1 VDVTAED
8 LALYLGLSE
17 IDGTR
22 ADFLLQQA
30 FTLAASIVLPVPDTA
45 EPVILAAAARAYVN
59 PQAVTQEQET
69 VGPYS
74 HSVQRPQAGLYFTRA
89 EQAILKRLG
98 GRGGAFTVDPTPAS
112 VDPEVTWPYDPD
124 NPFGPFDGEFGWER
138 L

>member
-8 LALYLGLSE
+8 LALYLGLDT

-22 ADFLLQQA
+22 ADFLLGQA
-30 FTLAASIVLPVPDTA
+30 LMLAASIVSPVPDTA
-45 EPVILAAAARAYVN
+45 EPVVLAAAGRAYSN
-59 PQAVTQEQET
+59 PQAVTQET

-74 HSVQRPQAGLYFTRA
+74 VQRPLAGLYFTRA

-98 GRGGAFTVDPTPAS
+98 GRGGAFTIDPTPDD
-112 VDPEVTWPYDPD
+112 VDPDVTWPYDPD
-124 NPFGPFDGEFGWER
+124 NPFGPTADDPFWWER

>member
-1 VDVTAED
+1 MDVTAED
-8 LALYLGLSE
+8 LALYLGLDQ

-30 FTLAASIVLPVPDTA
+30 LTLAASIVSPVPDTA
-45 EPVILAAAARAYVN
+45 KPVILAAAGRAYAN
-59 PQAVTQEQET
+59 PQGVTQET

-74 HSVQRPQAGLYFTRA
+74 VQRPLAGLYFTRA

-98 GRGGAFTVDPTPAS
+98 GRGGAFTVDPTPATAN
-112 VDPEVTWPYDPD
+112 PGVTWPYDPD
-124 NPFGPFDGEFGWER
+124 NPFGPEDEFGWEP

>member
-8 LALYLGLSE
+8 LALYLGQDT

-22 ADFLLQQA
+22 AEFLIEQA
-30 FTLAASIVLPVPDTA
+30 VTLAASIISPVPDTA
-45 EPVILAAAARAYVN
+45 KPVVLAAAARAYIN

-98 GRGGAFTVDPTPAS
+98 GRGGAFTVDPTPAD
-112 VDPEVTWPYDPD
+112 VDPDVSWPYDPE
-124 NPFGPFDGEFGWER
+124 NPFAPWDGEFGWER